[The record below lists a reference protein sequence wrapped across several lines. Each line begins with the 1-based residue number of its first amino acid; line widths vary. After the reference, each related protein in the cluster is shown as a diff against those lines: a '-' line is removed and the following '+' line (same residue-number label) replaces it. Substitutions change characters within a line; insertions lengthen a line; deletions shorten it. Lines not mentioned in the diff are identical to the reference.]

1 MFDKGQR
8 TTVMTK
14 FKEIQDAVPW
24 DSLRDG
30 IMTLSQDPEAFIGI
44 RQMAAM
50 SLAVFS
56 IGSYII
62 GIGDRHLD
70 NFLLNLTKYGPLT
83 SPAYPVSVVCLTW
96 LLN

>member
-1 MFDKGQR
+1 M
-8 TTVMTK
+8 
-14 FKEIQDAVPW
+14 
-24 DSLRDG
+24 S
-30 IMTLSQDPEAFIGI
+30 LSQDPEAFIGI

-70 NFLLNLTKYGPLT
+70 NFLLNLTKYALKQKKNKKKKQHEFETVSLLT
-83 SPAYPVSVVCLTW
+83 TDLIM
-96 LLN
+96 